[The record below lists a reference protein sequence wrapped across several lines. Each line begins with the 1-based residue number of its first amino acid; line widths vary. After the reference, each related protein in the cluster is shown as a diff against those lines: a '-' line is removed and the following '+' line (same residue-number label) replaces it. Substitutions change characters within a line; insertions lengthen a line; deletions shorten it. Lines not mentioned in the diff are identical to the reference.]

1 MMGDVHENTK
11 GEVKVFEKVL
21 GNCVK
26 LIAVAFLRQAFQL
39 TGKLIFWA
47 KDVPDLC
54 WDKRSTQDQ
63 L

>member
-1 MMGDVHENTK
+1 MMGDVHESTE

-39 TGKLIFWA
+39 NGRLTFGA

>member
-1 MMGDVHENTK
+1 MMGDVHESTE

-21 GNCVK
+21 GNRVK

-39 TGKLIFWA
+39 NGRLTFWA

-54 WDKRSTQDQ
+54 WDKSSTQDQ